1 MPTFFTTLTILSQ
14 VLTIAIAI
22 GGALAF
28 FFRKWVGAWIDA
40 RFKRQL
46 DKELKEIDQRFLE
59 HLEEKKTSLAKGLA
73 ADVERLK
80 ADLATSGERSK
91 RELDAEFRKKA
102 QVFEKN
108 SAYYETFAVGYA
120 NVITELY
127 ALDGQYLDV
136 LESTQKGLGEKIRSA
151 YLLKARQ
158 ALKETRGKLE
168 PLGIYQET
176 DHVVRE
182 AKLFADLSRF
192 ITDGA
197 HNKDRLNELAYE
209 KGLIGAEM
217 QLELMRGI

>member
-1 MPTFFTTLTILSQ
+1 
-14 VLTIAIAI
+14 
-22 GGALAF
+22 
-28 FFRKWVGAWIDA
+28 
-40 RFKRQL
+40 
-46 DKELKEIDQRFLE
+46 
-59 HLEEKKTSLAKGLA
+59 
-73 ADVERLK
+73 LK

-108 SAYYETFAVGYA
+108 SAHYETFAVGYA

-127 ALDGQYLDV
+127 ALDGEYLNI
-136 LESTQKGLGEKIRSA
+136 LESTQKGLGDKIRNA

-158 ALKETRGKLE
+158 ALNETRGKLE

-182 AKLFADLSRF
+182 AKLFAELSRF

-197 HNKDRLNELAYE
+197 HNKERLNELAYE

-217 QLELMRGI
+217 QMELMRGI